1 MLIHVVFIVDDGAT
15 RGEITIQIID
25 NRPLMTISS
34 VEPSFQGNQWFARI
48 IGVSNSTSSQ
58 VIEFSIFDMLG
69 SLIDTHSYQTNPDGS
84 FDTVWAIPDNL
95 SYGSYNVTSN
105 IHYPNCD
112 VWQSPCVS
120 FVIFDWQ
127 GDQDTTPAEYPTVTA
142 SAYLNDTS
150 TTGRTLK
157 LAINDWTNDIQH
169 YNASIIMPDGSYF
182 NYPTGYLSAFLT
194 ARKLVYSNSL
204 FGLEI
209 HAVNHC
215 SLSNS

>member
-1 MLIHVVFIVDDGAT
+1 KTTLDRDIVCDQATITVTWQNLNPVADWIIKTPDGVEHDIGGFSTSAYPGVTTIEIGHTGTWVSDISIDSFVFIVDDGAT

-95 SYGSYNVTSN
+95 SYGSYNVTS
-105 IHYPNCD
+105 
-112 VWQSPCVS
+112 
-120 FVIFDWQ
+120 
-127 GDQDTTPAEYPTVTA
+127 
-142 SAYLNDTS
+142 
-150 TTGRTLK
+150 
-157 LAINDWTNDIQH
+157 
-169 YNASIIMPDGSYF
+169 
-182 NYPTGYLSAFLT
+182 
-194 ARKLVYSNSL
+194 
-204 FGLEI
+204 
-209 HAVNHC
+209 
-215 SLSNS
+215 